1 MIQMLYANHPVPK
14 VMWSNSS
21 VQELQNDF
29 ALAAVPRGCLTED
42 ALLVYADPDGVIPP
56 MHPDEVEAFKA
67 SWVKN
72 DDDPS

>member
-1 MIQMLYANHPVPK
+1 MIQVLYANHPVPK
-14 VMWSNSS
+14 WYGATAACKSYS
-21 VQELQNDF
+21 DF
-29 ALAAVPRGCLTED
+29 AIAAVPRGCLTED